1 MSPAER
7 KELEEEIIYLK
18 YILDFYSGSESELSS
33 LKGPRLEAHINSI
46 LDRLL
51 ELKSILDA

>member
-18 YILDFYSGSESELSS
+18 YILDFYNGLGSELSS
-33 LKGPRLEAHINSI
+33 LKGPALEAHVNSI

-51 ELKSILDA
+51 ELKSILDT